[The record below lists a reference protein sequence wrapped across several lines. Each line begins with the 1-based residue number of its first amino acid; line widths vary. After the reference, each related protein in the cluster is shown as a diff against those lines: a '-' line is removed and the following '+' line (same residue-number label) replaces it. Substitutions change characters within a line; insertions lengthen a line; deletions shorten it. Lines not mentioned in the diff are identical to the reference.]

1 MNLYKDM
8 GADERLTYLQSLI
21 DFNNGGLVALTAD
34 DCPWDAECKAHFET
48 ALDLLGAFPQYAF
61 FVDETRMFRDY
72 ARRVALLKAYMDDI
86 KSILSQEAVVT
97 TYDGRH
103 IAYVDQK
110 QESRRR
116 GRPSR
121 EEMLREAKEQKGEG
135 TSDQKSAIIEAIA
148 ELVGATVVQRPAD
161 REKNND
167 ELAAERAERK
177 AERERGQLDLFGG
190 DNDDEEKAGNDDEEK
205 AGDDD
210 EKEQPDNEQSE
221 TADATDGNSEKIE
234 ELNDKVD
241 DLDARVDELQE
252 QLEQK
257 ADKPEEVEAGETNP
271 QLLPLRMIAHLLK
284 PAEAKLIDEMR
295 EQYATMTSNA
305 ETAKAM
311 ALAGSAPAD
320 VKPYAAAAKKAEER
334 IEYIKLALDNAMV
347 YALNNAAVQ
356 LNANEL
362 ATLQAAAERIKE
374 RQEEGENV
382 ETAPV
387 KDAVDPEVKKKVAAI
402 VKYLRRTDKPN
413 TAARIK
419 GMEQKMAELVELIG
433 EEEASKYQP
442 LLDDAKANPAV

>member
-1 MNLYKDM
+1 MKLYKDM

-21 DFNNGGLVALTAD
+21 DFNNGGMVALTAV

-110 QESRRR
+110 QETRRR

-135 TSDQKSAIIEAIA
+135 TSEQKSAIIESIA

-177 AERERGQLDLFGG
+177 AEREKGQLDLFGS
-190 DNDDEEKAGNDDEEK
+190 DNDDKDNGQNDNGTNDDNKVINETP
-205 AGDDD
+205 DD
-210 EKEQPDNEQSE
+210 
-221 TADATDGNSEKIE
+221 NSEKIE

-252 QLEQK
+252 KLEQK

-347 YALNNAAVQ
+347 HALNNAAVQ

-374 RQEEGENV
+374 RQEEGESV
-382 ETAPV
+382 EIAPV
-387 KDAVDPEVKKKVAAI
+387 KEAVDPEVKKKVAAI

-442 LLDDAKANPAV
+442 LLDDAKSHPSA